1 MFPFNKTKSHNPA
14 VEKEV
19 EPSQALLTTAG
30 TPINTVYSNEV
41 GRNPI
46 NFLKNDRRKR
56 GIQVYS
62 TSQIMSTTG
71 RDKDGFLL
79 TWGTEQ
85 PYFYLT
91 AEQRN
96 AMFRLSSMIF
106 GIVSSRM
113 NKISQVDYNVV
124 SIQKVEDQAADEMK
138 ELRAIY
144 MEYIDSIEMPHLVLK
159 ARILKSLLKSMPLLK
174 RDLSNF
180 DSCLLRWKRSIQR
193 KNEYTSNEIKE
204 WLMQPNQGTNW
215 ESYIKKVVYNLHI
228 HGCEATYKQFN
239 DGRLENFDSLVGG
252 TVFKL
257 KKAYFSTL
265 SGFIQVISGFEPQ
278 VFFPDEICFMDYLPT
293 SVQSQSMIPL
303 EALINIISEHLLFD
317 GLMAEWADGTKPP
330 EKMVLITDNSP
341 FGSPDQD
348 QEFSVGMN
356 PEEQKRIETKLNEPR
371 KNAIMTFSGNNVEVV
386 DLSRSSTMEFQNN
399 RKKDIREECALVFNM
414 TNMEVNLTGSEGT
427 SGRATSETQ
436 AEIEQGK
443 GTGPILKMIQNHITH
458 DILPFRFGN
467 GWMIEFM
474 KSKNEMEERQL
485 DLIKL
490 QTGELTENELRESRG
505 KPLFMDQK
513 YNIPKDSAQGSPGE
527 NSVSPQYM
535 KMVE

>member
-1 MFPFNKTKSHNPA
+1 MSFITKIFPSKNT
-14 VEKEV
+14 VEKGV
-19 EPSQALLTTAG
+19 EPAQPLLTSAG

-71 RDKDGFLL
+71 RDKDGILL

-91 AEQRN
+91 ADQRN
-96 AMFRLSSMIF
+96 SMFRLSSIIF

-113 NKISQVDYNVV
+113 NRISQVDYNIVP
-124 SIQKVEDQAADEMK
+124 IKKMEDQTADEMK

-144 MEYIDSIEMPHLVLK
+144 MEYLESTEMSHLMIK
-159 ARILKSLLKSMPLLK
+159 ARIFRTLQQSMPLLK
-174 RDLSNF
+174 KDLSNF

-193 KNEYTSNEIKE
+193 KNEFTSDEIKE
-204 WLMQPNQGTNW
+204 WLMQPNQGTTW
-215 ESYIKKVVYNLHI
+215 EDYVKKVVYNLHI
-228 HGCEATYKQFN
+228 HGCEATYKQFQ
-239 DGRLENFDSLVGG
+239 DTRLENFDSLVGG

-257 KKAYFSTL
+257 KKAYFSTV
-265 SGFIQVISGFEPQ
+265 SGYIQVISGFEPQ
-278 VFFPDEICFMDYLPT
+278 VFFSDEICYMDYLPT
-293 SVQSQSMIPL
+293 SVQSQSMVPL
-303 EALINIISEHLLFD
+303 EALINMVSEHLLFD

-348 QEFSVGMN
+348 QEFSVGVN

-399 RKKDIREECALVFNM
+399 RKKDIREECAMVFNM
-414 TNMEVNLTGSEGT
+414 SNMEINLTGAGDT
-427 SGRATSETQ
+427 SGRATSEAQ

-443 GTGPILKMIQNHITH
+443 GTGPILKIIQNHITH

-467 GWMIEFM
+467 GWMIDFV
-474 KSKNEMEERQL
+474 KSKNETEERQL

-490 QTGELTENELRESRG
+490 QTGELTPNELRESRG
-505 KPLFMDQK
+505 KPLFQDEK
-513 YNIPKDSAQGSPGE
+513 YNLPKDSMAGSPGE
-527 NSVSPQYM
+527 NAVSPQYM